1 MANWTSERKTLAIE
15 IILDCI
21 RNGQSLIGC
30 LNSRSREEV
39 PSSVTWNQWLKDD
52 EELINNYTRACEE
65 RSELIFE
72 QILDI
77 ADDKSE
83 DTVYTDSGNAIFNAE
98 FAARSRIKIDAR
110 KWMLG
115 KMNPKKYGDKVQTEH
130 SGKIEGTA
138 PTTLN
143 ITLPNGKTID
153 DFKL

>member
-115 KMNPKKYGDKVQTEH
+115 KMNPKKYGEKVQQEISGEIKTNSLPTIIFMDSDKNEH
-130 SGKIEGTA
+130 
-138 PTTLN
+138 
-143 ITLPNGKTID
+143 
-153 DFKL
+153 